1 MGEHLDIVQQ
11 TISNMLKKLREHKEG
26 NLTRKELYLELVN
39 RMIKIDMWLR
49 DYADGE

>member
-1 MGEHLDIVQQ
+1 MSEHLNIVKG
-11 TISNMLKKLREHKEG
+11 TISNMLNKLQEHQEGKLTKE
-26 NLTRKELYLELVN
+26 ELYLELIN